1 MITKLKIKSIFLHN
15 LLLQPLAVSMI
26 GGMSL
31 SMLLSLPLIPK
42 LYWVVN
48 GKRIQQEDKTSGQS
62 RSSRRS

>member
-31 SMLLSLPLIPK
+31 SMLLSLLVIPG

-48 GKRIQQEDKTSGQS
+48 GKKIS
-62 RSSRRS
+62 